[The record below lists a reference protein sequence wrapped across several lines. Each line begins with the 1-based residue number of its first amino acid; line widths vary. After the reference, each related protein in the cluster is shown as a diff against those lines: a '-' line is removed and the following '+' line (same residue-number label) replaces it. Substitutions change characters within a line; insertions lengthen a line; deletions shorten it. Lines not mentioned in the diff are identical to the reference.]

1 MSNSIISIVLL
12 VLCLSFTTP
21 SMAAVALQ
29 DFFLASPNAHFVISP
44 NGQYIAYSESLNT
57 EYSVYIYDS
66 KSQKKHKVH
75 SAKRYTTETIKTEFY
90 IKWVEHNNRIY
101 GLTWLG
107 DNTLSIK
114 EHTKDGFRRYKVLK
128 LDIDD
133 DLISEKNVIY
143 LNQRGYW
150 LNPLVGTDKF
160 ALFAKYKKNED
171 FNNHIDIFKLN
182 FKKSNLDGQT
192 SNKKRFNK
200 KGAKL
205 QYWITD
211 TKGHRTA
218 GTRTIDGKPE
228 LYVRIGNK
236 PKHYRWPLMWTGKK
250 ETYIKPIL
258 LNEDKQLLYVITN
271 NDSDKKVLQAF
282 DLTTQQF
289 TDVIYSHAKYDVASG
304 LLSPDKTKIIGVSY
318 VDGGYYKQVFFDKSD
333 EEKQQKLREITQSTN
348 VYVIDRAME
357 NNNGIYKI
365 SSSDNSGEVF
375 FYDAQSDEFNS
386 LLTMKPWL
394 KEANLRK
401 TELVQFNTKDKT
413 ELEAF
418 LTLPEMK
425 TDTVPLI
432 VIPHGGPIGVS
443 DSRHYSAETQVL
455 VNAGFA
461 TLQVNFRGSK
471 GYGKAFKNQ
480 GLGQWGELIEDDIE
494 SALGYVKQHFPINPE
509 KVCIIGGSY
518 GGYSAIYSLIRSPH
532 LYQCGASFAGVTDLA
547 LMFQRS
553 DIENNEVVKM
563 FLAKSAGDPSINQKQ
578 LFRQSPVYRADELT
592 RPLFIAHGTDDDVVD
607 IEHAYRLKFALKAN
621 KKPFEWQVLD
631 GVGHGFETTKQ
642 AELYYA
648 KLLTFLNK
656 HLKAE

>member
-1 MSNSIISIVLL
+1 MTNYIKYIVLL
-12 VLCLSFTTP
+12 VLWLGFIAP
-21 SMAAVALQ
+21 SIASVSLQ
-29 DFFLASPNAHFVISP
+29 DFFEASPNAHFVISP
-44 NGQYIAYSESLNT
+44 NGQYIAYSESLNA
-57 EYSVYIYDS
+57 EYNVYVYDS

-90 IKWVEHNNRIY
+90 IKWVKHNNRIY

-107 DNTLSIK
+107 DNTLAIK
-114 EHTKDGFRRYKVLK
+114 EYTKDGFRRYKVLK

-133 DLISEKNVIY
+133 DLIVEKNVNY

-160 ALFAKYKKNED
+160 ALFAKYKKNDD
-171 FNNHIDIFKLN
+171 FDNHIDIFKLN
-182 FKKSNLDGQT
+182 LKKSNLDGQT

-211 TKGHRTA
+211 TKGHRVA

-228 LYVRIGNK
+228 LYIRTGNK
-236 PKHYRWPLMWTGKK
+236 PKRYRWPLMWTGKK
-250 ETYIKPIL
+250 DTYIKPIL
-258 LNEDKQLLYVITN
+258 LNEDEQLLYVITN
-271 NDSDKKVLQAF
+271 NESDKKVLQAF
-282 DLTTQQF
+282 DLKTQQF
-289 TDVIYSHAKYDVASG
+289 TDIIYSHDQYDITNG
-304 LLSPDKTKIIGVSY
+304 LSSADKTKLIGVSY
-318 VDGGYYKQVFFDKSD
+318 IDGGYYKQVFFDKSD
-333 EEKQQKLREITQSTN
+333 EEKQQKLRKITQSTN
-348 VYVIDRAME
+348 VYVIDRAVE
-357 NNNGIYKI
+357 NNNGIYKV

-375 FYDAQSDEFNS
+375 FYDAQSEEFNS

-394 KEANLRK
+394 KEANLKK
-401 TELVQFNTKDKT
+401 TELIQVKTKDNT

-418 LTLPEMK
+418 LTLPEIK
-425 TDTVPLI
+425 TNIVPLV

-455 VNAGFA
+455 VNSGFA
-461 TLQVNFRGSK
+461 TLQVNFRGSA

-480 GLGQWGELIEDDIE
+480 GMGQWGELIEDDIE
-494 SALGYVKQHFPINPE
+494 SALEYVKQHFPINPE
-509 KVCIIGGSY
+509 RVCIIGGSY

-563 FLAKSAGDPSINQKQ
+563 FLAKSAGDPDINQKQ
-578 LFRQSPVYRADELT
+578 LFRQSPVYRANELT

-631 GVGHGFETTKQ
+631 GVGHGFGTTKQ
-642 AELYYA
+642 AELYYS

-656 HLKAE
+656 HLKSE